1 MPELKEARKRSER
14 IDGYDYELV
23 EAYKDKFGNVWWSF
37 VDPLRMPGS
46 RALAGEI
53 AATWADLNMTKED
66 IKNYFVEMRK
76 AGNSGD
82 IVRMFRLFDTME
94 ARLDWACED
103 KSLLNLAAVYFLV
116 NDESPGAPTPHYTT
130 LKHEVFDKDHDAR
143 AFFLG
148 RAFALIK
155 VSSEFSGSDIL
166 NYLEIRRA
174 MEARG
179 DSTPS
184 TSSPATSSSSASTT
198 STSRSGSLPVRPSAR
213 RKSS

>member
-1 MPELKEARKRSER
+1 MPELKDGTRRTER

-23 EAYKDKFGNVWWSF
+23 EVYKDRFGNRWWSF

-66 IKNYFVEMRK
+66 IKNYFAEMRK

-103 KSLLNLAAVYFLV
+103 KSLLSLAAVYFLV
-116 NDESPGAPTPHYTT
+116 NDESAGSPAPGYTK
-130 LKHEVFDKDHDAR
+130 LKHEVFDTDTDAR
-143 AFFLG
+143 AFFLA

-198 STSRSGSLPVRPSAR
+198 STNNSGSPLVKPSPR
-213 RKSS
+213 RRR